1 MLRARSSRRVS
12 KKVPAASPTLPSPT
26 LPSPTALYVGRLVGT
41 MAEGRVL
48 VQVAGGTESFSASV
62 DGASDPATL
71 ARAQQEGSAVVV
83 MAGADGLHVVGLLQS
98 FSPPA
103 RQEISAS
110 DQVVLRSGAAS
121 LTLTAAGKVL
131 LRGAYVSSW
140 SNGVNRIVGRSV
152 RLD

>member
-1 MLRARSSRRVS
+1 MPRARSSRRVS
-12 KKVPAASPTLPSPT
+12 KQVPLASPTLPSPM
-26 LPSPTALYVGRLVGT
+26 ALYVGRLVG
-41 MAEGRVL
+41 AQADGRVL
-48 VQVAGGTESFSASV
+48 VHVAGCAESFTASV
-62 DGASDPATL
+62 DGASDPVAL
-71 ARAQQEGSAVVV
+71 ARAQQEGSAVVL
-83 MAGADGLHVVGLLQS
+83 MAGADGLQVVGMLQPL
-98 FSPPA
+98 SPPA
-103 RQEISAS
+103 RQELTAT